1 MAQSETTTPN
11 HTAGPAQDDLWF
23 VTILRDGNHFLD
35 LSPVGDEQAAREQAQ
50 SEIVG
55 RANDAYYPGGHEWSA
70 EIGIIGLPPT
80 DTLVPCAKGE
90 NAVVGMDDMC
100 SLHGSEAWYFESRD
114 DNDDDW

>member
-35 LSPVGDEQAAREQAQ
+35 LTPVGDEQAARERAQ

-90 NAVVGMDDMC
+90 NAVVNKDNMC

-114 DNDDDW
+114 DDDDDW